1 MLKTTSESLD
11 LSNDARKSDSK
22 TATDLDR
29 SKFAQKVDLTDLKS
43 NVDKLNID
51 KLRNVPTTLSNFKSK
66 VDKSDVDK
74 LVPVLI

>member
-1 MLKTTSESLD
+1 MNELIFSKTEMSRTTRENLD
-11 LSNDARKSDSK
+11 LPNDARKADSK

-51 KLRNVPTTLSNFKSK
+51 KLRNVPTTLSNF
-66 VDKSDVDK
+66 
-74 LVPVLI
+74 